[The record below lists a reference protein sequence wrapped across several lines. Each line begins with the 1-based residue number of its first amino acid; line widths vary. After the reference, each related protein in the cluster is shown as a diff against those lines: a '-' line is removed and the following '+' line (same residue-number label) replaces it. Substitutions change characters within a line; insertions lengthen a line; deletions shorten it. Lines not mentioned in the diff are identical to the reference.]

1 MLAGLLATPGVVAG
15 DAGPATPGARD
26 RLAERGVEVDAAL
39 IVDASKNI
47 SGGASSAG
55 TFRHLFDFSIGLDIG
70 PLAGVEGGYFFAD
83 FQTQEGRDG
92 SVETGDLQAYSN
104 IDADDFTALYE
115 VWYQQTLFDGRVRIK
130 VGKMDANADFA
141 FVEHGG
147 GFIHSSPGFSPTLF
161 TLPTYPDPAFGAVG
175 FVGEAGGLYAGAGVF
190 DGALQ
195 EGVPTGTRGPATLF
209 GEPADLFFIGEAG
222 YAWGGGQADLLP
234 GRITFGA
241 WHHTGDFARFDGG
254 TQSRTTGAYLVVDQ
268 LLYRENPGAGDDQG
282 LGLFLQAGW
291 ADPQLSL
298 IEHHVGA
305 GVQWVGLVPGR
316 DRDTAG
322 LMVSWAG
329 LTDAP
334 GAGLTQEAETAVELF
349 YDIRLGRHLS
359 LKPDLQYIANPGG
372 AGLDD
377 AWVATLRVE
386 LSF

>member
-39 IVDASKNI
+39 IVDASKII

-55 TFRHLFDFSIGLDIG
+55 TFRHLFDFSIGLDFG

-115 VWYQQTLFDGRVRIK
+115 VWYQQTLFDGRARIK

-175 FVGEAGGLYAGAGVF
+175 FVGEGGGLYAGAGVF

-222 YAWGGGQADLLP
+222 YAWGGGQADLLA

-291 ADPQLSL
+291 ADPQMSL